1 MNRISVDELKL
12 NQKKYFKNVSSE
24 IMLCCLYITD
34 NLIATGNKDGSLI
47 FYDEKG
53 NVHKSF
59 QKQHTSSVCSLAVI
73 NDGQYLASGSDYPNS

>member
-53 NVHKSF
+53 NVIHVVKF
-59 QKQHTSSVCSLAVI
+59 TVDTLPTHR
-73 NDGQYLASGSDYPNS
+73 